1 MLTTPPGNE
10 MGGWPRRRWIV
21 APEVGAVGAEEP
33 RPDDYIPPTRIYS
46 SAMIE
51 QKQTPGPGY
60 VDDREAVLRRLA
72 RIEGQVRGVRRM
84 VEDEAYCID
93 VLTQIAA
100 VDKALDGVALKLLAD
115 HTNHCVRD
123 AVAHGG
129 DDGDEKVR
137 ELLAAVERFAR
148 TR

>member
-1 MLTTPPGNE
+1 MTE
-10 MGGWPRRRWIV
+10 
-21 APEVGAVGAEEP
+21 
-33 RPDDYIPPTRIYS
+33 
-46 SAMIE
+46 
-51 QKQTPGPGY
+51 QTPQPGY
-60 VDDREAVLRRLA
+60 VDDKDAVLRRLA

-84 VEDEAYCID
+84 VEDEAYCVD

-100 VDKALDGVALKLLAD
+100 VDKALDRVALQLLAD

-123 AVAHGG
+123 AVARGG
-129 DDGDEKVR
+129 EEGDEKVG